1 MSDQFKAYAVR
12 SGDLWWSHRQYN
24 FVDTPDETSF
34 TPTKYGSAVL
44 RISRNIKMFT
54 KNVAYMTE
62 LYTREY
68 CDRYHSLSYPVV
80 MEQIADEVKKLE
92 QWQNARMVEVTV
104 NVTENQ

>member
-1 MSDQFKAYAVR
+1 
-12 SGDLWWSHRQYN
+12 
-24 FVDTPDETSF
+24 
-34 TPTKYGSAVL
+34 
-44 RISRNIKMFT
+44 
-54 KNVAYMTE
+54 MTE